1 MRVKKKCFKGNICW
15 SGNQDSVV
23 PRAPGVTSSLQQL
36 LVTRWVAG
44 RKRSDRDIHRRTRCP
59 TGNTEVQ
66 FLDGWTTDLCASRR
80 GFPHSKIVRLQL
92 GLFAFLGSLLYLE
105 AFSSLP
111 PSWLLNSICSMAP
124 VFRILMAWFTP
135 RALFGIKMY
144 SENIGKSCCIDN
156 TYFHQNAES
165 GEIIRGSFFFF
176 LPQASLYFWN
186 FLDCGFHLGD
196 LRDLGSGFSEWF
208 SLTQLG
214 SGYTIL
220 GALKTRSGASKPQE
234 SPCNMEHQLHS
245 MQK

>member
-36 LVTRWVAG
+36 LVTPWVAG

-92 GLFAFLGSLLYLE
+92 GLIAFLGSLLYLE

-111 PSWLLNSICSMAP
+111 PSWLLNSICNMAP

-135 RALFGIKMY
+135 RALFGIKIVFWKHRKELLY
-144 SENIGKSCCIDN
+144 WQHIFSSKCWKRWNYKGL
-156 TYFHQNAES
+156 FF
-165 GEIIRGSFFFF
+165 FFFF
-176 LPQASLYFWN
+176 LRRLCTFEI
-186 FLDCGFHLGD
+186 F
-196 LRDLGSGFSEWF
+196 
-208 SLTQLG
+208 
-214 SGYTIL
+214 
-220 GALKTRSGASKPQE
+220 
-234 SPCNMEHQLHS
+234 
-245 MQK
+245 